1 MSLIDS
7 SYSTF
12 TNGSYK
18 ILLQDLDSDVFD
30 DVCERVEQD
39 ILTKL
44 FGDVM
49 YLDFE
54 QNLDDADY
62 LELIEG
68 YKVDGELAPYELQ
81 SKKYVYR
88 GLKDMLA
95 YFTYFYFIQG
105 QFNYNPGQTNSENK
119 VEAVNPMMNSL
130 KAYNLGV
137 KLYNDAYRFIVYK
150 QSVYSTLFPDWKFT
164 IIEQLNSFDI

>member
-7 SYSTF
+7 TYSIF
-12 TNGSYK
+12 TNGGYN
-18 ILLQDLDSDVFD
+18 LNAGTLDTDVLNNT
-30 DVCERVEQD
+30 CQEVEKK

-54 QNLDDADY
+54 QNQDDADY
-62 LELIEG
+62 LELING
-68 YKVDGELAPYELQ
+68 YEVDDVLAPYELQ

-95 YFTYFYFIQG
+95 YFTYFYFVQG
-105 QFNYNPGQTNSENK
+105 QFNFNPN
-119 VEAVNPMMNSL
+119 EAGEAINNNIVNPALNAL

-150 QSVYSTLFPDWKFT
+150 QTIDSTLFPDWEFST
-164 IIEQLNSFDI
+164 IEELNSFDI

>member
-18 ILLQDLDSDVFD
+18 ILLQDLDDDIFN
-30 DVCERVEQD
+30 DVCARVEED

-54 QNLDDADY
+54 QNLTDADY

-68 YKVDGELAPYELQ
+68 YKIDGELAPYELQ
-81 SKKYVYR
+81 STKYVYR

-105 QFNYNPGQTNSENK
+105 QFNYNPDQTNNDNK

-137 KLYNDAYRFIVYK
+137 KLYNAAYQFIVYK
-150 QSVYSTLFPDWKFT
+150 QSVDSTLFPDWGFT
-164 IIEQLNSFDI
+164 SIEPLNSFDI